1 MIHAENRVK
10 ISDYVVWFKHLH
22 TRSLLEK
29 LQAIPALGEV
39 SLETDGV
46 IGRWQRMANGNDGR
60 PVFGIKPV
68 GAMKSVWGEWYRK
81 RRGELVEIRD
91 VQLADDYLAASSVLF
106 SEWAGAEDE
115 EAFRD
120 L

>member
-1 MIHAENRVK
+1 MTRAENCVE
-10 ISDYVVWFKHLH
+10 ITDYVVWFKHLH
-22 TRSLLEK
+22 TKSLLEK
-29 LQAIPALGEV
+29 LKAIPANGEV

-46 IGRWQRMANGNDGR
+46 VGRWQRMANGNDGR

-68 GAMKSVWGEWYRK
+68 GAMKSVWGEWFKNRK
-81 RRGELVEIRD
+81 GEKVEIREAR
-91 VQLADDYLAASSVLF
+91 LADDYLAAASPLF
-106 SEWAGAEDE
+106 SEWAGDEDE